1 MNWCMDK
8 YKCLLSFRGSQ
19 DKKLS
24 SMSRAFPH
32 SANGQKDMFILC
44 KCIPPLLEPCLELKE
59 ARVPLGSTS
68 KRASGGLCSTRAL
81 GGSGERL
88 WKRPESGSDATKL
101 PDHSPLPGPTG
112 VMESCWHLTALPV
125 ASAKRTGRGL
135 VLGGPNSTSQLA
147 LIGPLA
153 GLPVPSVRLA
163 MRIELRWGREC
174 GRPELTPPFE
184 KQKSASSTYFV
195 CLFFNFIL
203 FLNFT

>member
-81 GGSGERL
+81 GALVSDCGRGQRVVQMLPSSPTTPLSPDPQEW
-88 WKRPESGSDATKL
+88 WKAVDIWQPFQW
-101 PDHSPLPGPTG
+101 PLPRERGGAWSSEDPTPHH
-112 VMESCWHLTALPV
+112 SLH
-125 ASAKRTGRGL
+125 
-135 VLGGPNSTSQLA
+135 
-147 LIGPLA
+147 
-153 GLPVPSVRLA
+153 
-163 MRIELRWGREC
+163 
-174 GRPELTPPFE
+174 
-184 KQKSASSTYFV
+184 
-195 CLFFNFIL
+195 
-203 FLNFT
+203 

>member
-32 SANGQKDMFILC
+32 SANGQKDMFILR
-44 KCIPPLLEPCLELKE
+44 KCVPPLLEPCLELKE

-88 WKRPESGSDATKL
+88 WKRPESGPDAGKPPPTT
-101 PDHSPLPGPTG
+101 PHSPDPQEWWKAVDIWRPF
-112 VMESCWHLTALPV
+112 
-125 ASAKRTGRGL
+125 
-135 VLGGPNSTSQLA
+135 Q
-147 LIGPLA
+147 GPLPRERGGA
-153 GLPVPSVRLA
+153 WSSEDPTPHHGLH
-163 MRIELRWGREC
+163 
-174 GRPELTPPFE
+174 
-184 KQKSASSTYFV
+184 
-195 CLFFNFIL
+195 
-203 FLNFT
+203 